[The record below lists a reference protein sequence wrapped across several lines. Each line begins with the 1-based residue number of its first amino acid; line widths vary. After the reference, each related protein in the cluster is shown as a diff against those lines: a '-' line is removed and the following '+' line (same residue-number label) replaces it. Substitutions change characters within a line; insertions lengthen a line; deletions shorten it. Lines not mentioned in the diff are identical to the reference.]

1 MLRLAEQRLATL
13 HPILKP
19 VSPHTGRAT
28 RRKRRQINLANK
40 GRYPQRSK
48 TLKTKPQGSQSRK
61 RSPERRR
68 GAVGR
73 RVGPRGLFMLSLA
86 ASPSAPRAP
95 PVFSCHSPP
104 EPAMTLAYPNQP
116 PQRGR
121 PPPNS
126 AQIQKVGLERLW
138 EGLHD
143 GGWEARRPCSIL
155 APGSFFGGKGGFFGR
170 GLGVWASSATQ
181 QPRPSFMALAVSVS
195 FARGLTALLC
205 WVNKGLFP
213 RVSPCRNVNAILWLF
228 VEE

>member
-1 MLRLAEQRLATL
+1 MATL

-48 TLKTKPQGSQSRK
+48 TLRTKPQGSQSRK

-86 ASPSAPRAP
+86 ASPSASSRASGFLLSLAPRARHDSGLP
-95 PVFSCHSPP
+95 QPASSEGKAAP
-104 EPAMTLAYPNQP
+104 ELRADPEGGAGEA
-116 PQRGR
+116 
-121 PPPNS
+121 
-126 AQIQKVGLERLW
+126 VG
-138 EGLHD
+138 GF
-143 GGWEARRPCSIL
+143 ARRRL
-155 APGSFFGGKGGFFGR
+155 GSPASVLHIGSRFFFFGGKGGFFGR

-195 FARGLTALLC
+195 FARSFTALLC
-205 WVNKGLFP
+205 WVNRGLFP